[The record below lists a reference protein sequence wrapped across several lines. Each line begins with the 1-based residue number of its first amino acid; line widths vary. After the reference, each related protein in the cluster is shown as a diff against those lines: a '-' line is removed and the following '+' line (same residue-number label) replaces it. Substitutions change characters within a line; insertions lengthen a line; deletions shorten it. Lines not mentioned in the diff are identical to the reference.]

1 MTSLPA
7 EVIVGLITLAGIII
21 TVVINRQSSRDETKA
36 ANVSTH
42 IQSLD
47 AQVRELRAHVNKLDR
62 EIQWLRN
69 RNWELKRELGHAT
82 DHAIAVE
89 VWDRQGRRSAMPH
102 TKRIDYWKKI
112 LDKPMM
118 PDEDA

>member
-36 ANVSTH
+36 ANVTTH

-47 AQVRELRAHVNKLDR
+47 AQVRELRTHVNKLDR

-89 VWDRQGRRSAMPH
+89 VWDRQGRQSAMPH
-102 TKRIDYWKKI
+102 TKRIDHWKRV

-118 PDEDA
+118 PDEES